1 MAVHVNDYA
10 HDQEKQD
17 KQDKP
22 TFIENANESPTDR
35 SLNLVKTQT
44 LESVDIDNRQAFKGD
59 DSDGKIKWGPRSIAS
74 ACFLAGLYTGSQ
86 VILYFTGGSLG
97 FIAEDLGL
105 TTGSAWLPTAN
116 ILAIA
121 AACPYAGYLQDLFG
135 KRYIALF
142 GSACICI
149 GCLLMATTH
158 SFGQAL
164 AGMAISGIGAAIGEL
179 TGLAGLAEVV
189 PVKYRGYSLALVTAF
204 VIPFCPYLMYVEMWS
219 HHDTKVGWRWGPWLS
234 LIYNGII
241 GIGLIFTYF
250 PHNHTRAEGFS
261 RRSILKRIDYIGGV
275 LSITG
280 LTLFLV
286 ALQSGGYT
294 HAWAS
299 AYVLCTLL
307 IGLALIAAWVVY
319 EWKGARHPMVPKELF
334 KGQRIV
340 GLAYVIAFAAGMN
353 FFSICWF
360 LAASISCTISLY
372 KQSSKIACRFNTIL
386 NFFPLVFTNVYD
398 PIPVQIGLKGL
409 PPAFTTTFGAI
420 GFNAAL
426 STFPG
431 RSCEILLV
439 ALFFMTAFG
448 GSLACANPTNPKT
461 TVALGSLASF
471 GVGGVL
477 VPAATIAMIVTPD
490 AVITTAA
497 ALSLSIR
504 TVGGSIGYSIYYNI
518 FANKLAK
525 KLPVYTAEWA
535 IKAGLPLSSAEAFV
549 GTFLTAPTE
558 IGSVPGVTPQ
568 IIAAATRGT
577 QWAYSDSLKYVWF
590 TSIAFGGMAIVCCI
604 LLPSTKKYQTN
615 RVAVQL

>member
-1 MAVHVNDYA
+1 MGRDFA
-10 HDQEKQD
+10 HDGEVLHDEEKQN
-17 KQDKP
+17 
-22 TFIENANESPTDR
+22 TTYIENSADSPTDT
-35 SLNLVKTQT
+35 SLNLHKEKT
-44 LESVDIDNRQAFKGD
+44 LEGIDIQNSHAYLGD
-59 DSDGKIKWGPRSIAS
+59 DSDGKVHWTFRSVLAAI
-74 ACFLAGLYTGSQ
+74 FLAALYTGSQ

-97 FIAEDLGL
+97 FIEEDLGL
-105 TTGSAWLPTAN
+105 SRGSAWLPTAN

-142 GSACICI
+142 GAACICI
-149 GCLLMATTH
+149 GCLLMATTQ
-158 SFGQAL
+158 SFAQAL
-164 AGMAISGIGAAIGEL
+164 AGMALSGVGAAVGEL

-204 VIPFCPYLMYVEMWS
+204 VIPFCPYLMYVELWS
-219 HHDTKVGWRWGPWLS
+219 NKPGPGWRWGPWCALA
-234 LIYNGII
+234 YNGIVA
-241 GIGLIFTYF
+241 IGLACTYF

-261 RRSILKRIDYIGGV
+261 RRAILKRVDYTGGV

-294 HAWAS
+294 HTWTS

-307 IGLALIAAWVVY
+307 FGILLIAAWVIF
-319 EWKGARHPMVPKELF
+319 EWKFAKYPMIPHELF
-334 KGQRIV
+334 QGQRIV
-340 GLAYVIAFAAGMN
+340 ALAYAIAFAAGMN
-353 FFSICWF
+353 FFSI
-360 LAASISCTISLY
+360 
-372 KQSSKIACRFNTIL
+372 L
-386 NFFPLVFTNVYD
+386 NFFPVVFSSVYD

-409 PPAFTTTFGAI
+409 GPAFATTVGAI

-431 RSCEILLV
+431 RAREILLI
-439 ALFFMTAFG
+439 ALLFMTGFA
-448 GSLACANPTNPKT
+448 GSLAVSNPENPKL

-477 VPAATIAMIVTPD
+477 VPAATVAMIVTPD

-518 FANKLAK
+518 FATKLAQN
-525 KLPVYTAEWA
+525 LPVKIGEYAV
-535 IKAGLPLSSAEAFV
+535 KAGLPLSSAEAFV
-549 GTFLTAPTE
+549 GTFLTVPENVTE
-558 IGSVPGVTPQ
+558 VPGFTP
-568 IIAAATRGT
+568 AVMAGAVRGS
-577 QWAYSDSLKYVWF
+577 QWAFSESLKFVWL
-590 TSIAFGGMAIVCCI
+590 TSIAFGSMAIVCC
-604 LLPSTKKYQTN
+604 LALPNTKKYATN
-615 RVAVQL
+615 RVAVQI